1 MKFTQ
6 QALTTGLA
14 ALAVA
19 ALTVPVAE
27 AGPAARSAQSAPVTQ
42 SAAGAAAAAAPDG
55 FLYAWEHAHAG
66 GAHCKWNS
74 NNANWAGCSDKVSD
88 VWNNGFPGR
97 KEDVRLYNGVEW
109 TESWVCLHQ
118 GHSIPNLATS
128 GLKWFGTGHGQGTS
142 VNDSISSHT
151 WVDAC

>member
-1 MKFTQ
+1 MQSMKH
-6 QALTTGLA
+6 ALTTGLA
-14 ALAVA
+14 ALALA
-19 ALTVPVAE
+19 TLTVPVAE
-27 AGPAARSAQSAPVTQ
+27 AGSTAPAAPA
-42 SAAGAAAAAAPDG
+42 AAAAAAPDG

-66 GAHCKWNS
+66 GAHCKWNAD
-74 NNANWAGCSDKVSD
+74 NANWAGCSDKVSD

-97 KEDVRLYNGVEW
+97 REDVRLYNGREW

-118 GHSIPNLATS
+118 GHSIPDLGAS
-128 GLKWFGTGHGQGTS
+128 GLKWFGSGHGQGTS